1 MSSTVHEEEEKK
13 THIPVQSQDSD
24 LSGASHKRTQG
35 KRLKEGAAHTV
46 TQDEKIGGD
55 LKFQKNAPFLAERKK
70 IFDELFEEQT
80 KKYKGK
86 HRINYHYRDAQTEDK
101 NYSPRRKG
109 EGGY

>member
-1 MSSTVHEEEEKK
+1 MESTQHTEEEKK
-13 THIPVQSQDSD
+13 TLHTEESD

-70 IFDELFEEQT
+70 IFDELFEEQN

-86 HRINYHYRDAQTEDK
+86 IHFINPDRDAKIEDQ
-101 NYSPRRKG
+101 SDPS
-109 EGGY
+109 